1 MDRNLNEETFQAE
14 IQRRDGFEG
23 KIPAYTKTSIKE
35 KEEKGVQI
43 QWEDFPHRRWADG
56 IYVLKIFGEDY
67 AGNRIQ
73 MEKGIPFYVNRYGSL
88 YSLEKSTG
96 EIIKK
101 GYLQQEED
109 IMLREVSV
117 NDTIAQISV
126 WKDNQERRD
135 LSEGE

>member
-1 MDRNLNEETFQAE
+1 M
-14 IQRRDGFEG
+14 
-23 KIPAYTKTSIKE
+23 
-35 KEEKGVQI
+35 
-43 QWEDFPHRRWADG
+43 
-56 IYVLKIFGEDY
+56 
-67 AGNRIQ
+67 
-73 MEKGIPFYVNRYGSL
+73 
-88 YSLEKSTG
+88 EKSTG

-135 LSEGE
+135 LSEGEEGKQAADYLVQNVDT